1 MRSALLALI
10 ISVMLGQSPAAQ
22 QDEREP
28 EEKQADRTRIVV
40 FTPTT
45 RGNAYWPEVYA
56 ILEAA
61 AEDLD
66 IELMGYEFD
75 VGDRFAK
82 HTEGLQILRETR
94 DIDGAIFSVAFGEAK
109 PLVEEA
115 QARGFPVMIQGPL
128 FSEERDELGGGP
140 RQRYDQWIGSFAQ
153 SEEEKGYRLA
163 KVLLE
168 TAHAAAADGTAGSP
182 GIAVAGIGGDPT
194 WEGSAQR
201 EQGVRRAV
209 REDPEAE
216 LLQIVPTRWS
226 QRQAQRV
233 ASGLLGRY
241 EDLSVIWAASD
252 QLAVGAAT
260 AARRAGV
267 ELGTEMW
274 IGGLDLS
281 PLGLQE
287 VENGRLTATV
297 ASPLFSYAEVLIYL
311 YDYIHGYDFADS
323 MGTEFSFSVH
333 SATESNAGEY
343 LELYSSYE
351 AIDFAELS
359 KVGNPAREEYD
370 FSLRSYRA
378 ARRD

>member
-10 ISVMLGQSPAAQ
+10 ISLMLCQSPAAQ

-28 EEKQADRTRIVV
+28 EDKPADRTRIVV

-82 HTEGLQILRETR
+82 HTEGLQTLRETR

-168 TAHAAAADGTAGSP
+168 TAHSAAVDGTAGSP
-182 GIAVAGIGGDPT
+182 GIVVAGIGGDPT

-201 EQGVRRAV
+201 EEGLRRAV
-209 REDPEAE
+209 RENPEAE

-226 QRQAQRV
+226 QSQGHRV

-241 EDLSVIWAASD
+241 EDLSIIWAASD

-260 AARRAGV
+260 AARSAGI
-267 ELGTEMW
+267 ELGTEIW

-287 VENGRLTATV
+287 VGTGRLTATV

-323 MGTEFSFSVH
+323 VGTEFSFSVH

-359 KVGNPAREEYD
+359 KVGNPEREEYD